1 LPSIMWPS
9 SAQSGT
15 VGTKPSTSLAR
26 PTAMAKWSPSRLLA
40 LHQTALGDQG
50 QDPAEHFLMT
60 LSKAFPCGA
69 Q

>member
-1 LPSIMWPS
+1 
-9 SAQSGT
+9 
-15 VGTKPSTSLAR
+15 
-26 PTAMAKWSPSRLLA
+26 MAKWSPSRLLA